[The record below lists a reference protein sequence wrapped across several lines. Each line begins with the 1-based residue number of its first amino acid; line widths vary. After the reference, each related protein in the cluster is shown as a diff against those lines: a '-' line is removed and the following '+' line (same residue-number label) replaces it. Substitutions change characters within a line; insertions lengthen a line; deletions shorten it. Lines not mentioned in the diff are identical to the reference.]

1 METDGRRS
9 RHFFTGL
16 LIGGILGGVAGL
28 LFAPKSGKELR
39 ADIKE
44 KRDKSLKETKT
55 VLGKTTHQVS
65 EARQRARHFL
75 SRIKEKGETVPRYS
89 VDSAEE
95 SLGEA

>member
-1 METDGRRS
+1 MGTDERRS
-9 RHFFTGL
+9 RHIFTGL

-28 LFAPKSGKELR
+28 LLAPKSGKELR

-44 KRDKSLKETKT
+44 TRGKALKETKA

-65 EARQRARHFL
+65 EARRRARHIL
-75 SRIKEKGETVPRYS
+75 SRIKEKGETAPRYS
-89 VDSAEE
+89 GDSAEE